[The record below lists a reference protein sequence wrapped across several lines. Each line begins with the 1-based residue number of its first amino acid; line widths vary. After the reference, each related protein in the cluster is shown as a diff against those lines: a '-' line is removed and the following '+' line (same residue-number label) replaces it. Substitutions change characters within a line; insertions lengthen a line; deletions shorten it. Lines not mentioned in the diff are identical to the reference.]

1 MNDPSCLTNGHII
14 ARDLTLREKQASQEH
29 FLDLCALFGTDSPA
43 KADPQGDWLCFEKG
57 ANKAGGGEGW
67 ADVWR
72 RGCFA

>member
-1 MNDPSCLTNGHII
+1 MTPDDYVRKWDGL
-14 ARDLTLREKQASQEH
+14 ALREKQASQEH